1 VASDLEIRQRIVDAA
16 AELFAEHGYGG
27 TRLRMVAERAGV
39 TRLTV
44 KRLTGGRPQ
53 LFAEVMA
60 AKVTS
65 EAADRVAAA
74 AAAPDAV
81 PPLSVL
87 LEAAAEIFAD
97 PERSWNVLE
106 LEALI
111 QAHRDDEVRALESA
125 RVAKRWA
132 NMKAL
137 TEQTRRSGG
146 LDDDVDDDAF
156 AHFALALSV
165 GLAMVAPVVDR
176 KPTQGHWNAL
186 MARIGAAVAPESF
199 LLTGDHEART
209 PWRLRIDIPDRPGG
223 LALLMRSLSGL
234 HAYVLSAYVLGT
246 EDDRRTIDV
255 ALTVPSGVSERAIL
269 AAAMAAGSNG
279 YVTEGSPDDGL
290 DLPTRI
296 MDGATELVT
305 NPGFAPQAAAML
317 VEADHFEV
325 SDAVEGEDDAADILR
340 LQWTA
345 DQHVVLQRDWAPF
358 ARAEKSRAS
367 ALLRLAAAI
376 ASVAGDTEALG
387 WVEPIKGGT
396 VWIRLAH
403 PGDADAVAAMHER
416 CSEQS
421 RVHRYFT
428 EVGEWRDL
436 NLRRITGGHR
446 GATLVVMS
454 EEGAI
459 IGLGNVFP
467 NAPDDSHAAEFA
479 MIVEDAYQGRGVGTR
494 LQRRMI
500 ALAQRLGFTEVVAT
514 VLAENSG
521 MLHVLE
527 EPGLKWTR
535 EHSQGVIT
543 LRAPLPA
550 EPLPPPA
557 PAALGQAPAAQ
568 PRPAGARRTTTRRT
582 RPKPKPEPATAKPA
596 RGTSRVNKA
605 WHQQHVLGSHARLD
619 DRVAW
624 HLAHAQAC
632 ACRPIPPSIAAAI
645 EARGLGLPE
654 GGAG

>member
-1 VASDLEIRQRIVDAA
+1 
-16 AELFAEHGYGG
+16 
-27 TRLRMVAERAGV
+27 
-39 TRLTV
+39 
-44 KRLTGGRPQ
+44 
-53 LFAEVMA
+53 
-60 AKVTS
+60 
-65 EAADRVAAA
+65 
-74 AAAPDAV
+74 
-81 PPLSVL
+81 
-87 LEAAAEIFAD
+87 
-97 PERSWNVLE
+97 
-106 LEALI
+106 
-111 QAHRDDEVRALESA
+111 
-125 RVAKRWA
+125 
-132 NMKAL
+132 
-137 TEQTRRSGG
+137 
-146 LDDDVDDDAF
+146 
-156 AHFALALSV
+156 
-165 GLAMVAPVVDR
+165 
-176 KPTQGHWNAL
+176 
-186 MARIGAAVAPESF
+186 
-199 LLTGDHEART
+199 
-209 PWRLRIDIPDRPGG
+209 
-223 LALLMRSLSGL
+223 
-234 HAYVLSAYVLGT
+234 
-246 EDDRRTIDV
+246 
-255 ALTVPSGVSERAIL
+255 
-269 AAAMAAGSNG
+269 
-279 YVTEGSPDDGL
+279 VTEGSLDDGL

-325 SDAVEGEDDAADILR
+325 SDAVEGQDDAADILR

-376 ASVAGDTEALG
+376 SSVTGDTEALG
-387 WVEPIKGGT
+387 WVEPIKGGGT

-428 EVGEWRDL
+428 EVGEWRDI

-454 EEGAI
+454 EEGDI

-467 NAPDDSHAAEFA
+467 NSPDDGHTAEIA

-494 LQRRMI
+494 LQRRML

-527 EPGLKWTR
+527 EPGLHWTR
-535 EHSQGVIT
+535 EHSQGVIN

-550 EPLPPPA
+550 AKIAAVPA
-557 PAALGQAPAAQ
+557 KRASA
-568 PRPAGARRTTTRRT
+568 PRPAAG
-582 RPKPKPEPATAKPA
+582 PATAGPPQRKGRA
-596 RGTSRVNKA
+596 NKA

-624 HLAHAQAC
+624 HLAHAREC

-645 EARGLGLPE
+645 TARGLDLPE
-654 GGAG
+654 PPGSPTPSA

>member
-1 VASDLEIRQRIVDAA
+1 MANDQETRQRIVDAA

-65 EAADRVAAA
+65 DAADRVAAA
-74 AAAPDAV
+74 AADPNAE

-87 LEAAAEIFAD
+87 LQAAAEIFAD

-111 QAHRDDEVRALESA
+111 QAHRDDEVRALETA
-125 RVAKRWA
+125 RVRKRWA

-165 GLAMVAPVVDR
+165 GLAMVVPVVDR
-176 KPTQGHWNAL
+176 RPTQAHWNAL
-186 MARIGAAVAPESF
+186 MARIGAAVAPEAF

-234 HAYVLSAYVLGT
+234 HAYVMSAYVLGA

-255 ALTVPSGVSERAIL
+255 ALTVPSGVSEQAIL

-279 YVTEGSPDDGL
+279 YVTEGSLDDGL
-290 DLPTRI
+290 DLPTRV

-376 ASVAGDTEALG
+376 SSVTGDTEALG
-387 WVEPIKGGT
+387 WVEPIKGGGT

-428 EVGEWRDL
+428 EVGEWRDI

-467 NAPDDSHAAEFA
+467 NAPEDSHAAEFA

-550 EPLPPPA
+550 EDLAGSSRAPAPRRLRAGRPAPGTPSEQSAAA
-557 PAALGQAPAAQ
+557 PAAAEP
-568 PRPAGARRTTTRRT
+568 PRRKG
-582 RPKPKPEPATAKPA
+582 
-596 RGTSRVNKA
+596 RVNKA

-619 DRVAW
+619 DRVTW
-624 HLAHAQAC
+624 HLAHAHEC
-632 ACRPIPPSIAAAI
+632 ACRPIPPSVAAAI
-645 EARGLGLPE
+645 AARGLAVPDGPGSPASLD
-654 GGAG
+654 